1 MKDFLKF
8 IKSKLTKNLKIEKIE
23 IIDNSK
29 KHEKHKF
36 FDVKKHHLCLN
47 IESQYLKS
55 LSKIDA
61 QRKIMKILS
70 NELKDRIH
78 ALEIN
83 IR

>member
-8 IKSKLTKNLKIEKIE
+8 IENKIKENLKIEKIE
-23 IIDNSK
+23 INDNSK
-29 KHEKHKF
+29 KHEGHKF
-36 FDVKKHHLCLN
+36 FDAKRYHLSLN
-47 IESQYLKS
+47 LESQYLKS

-61 QRKIMKILS
+61 QRKVMKVL
-70 NELKDRIH
+70 NKELKDEIH